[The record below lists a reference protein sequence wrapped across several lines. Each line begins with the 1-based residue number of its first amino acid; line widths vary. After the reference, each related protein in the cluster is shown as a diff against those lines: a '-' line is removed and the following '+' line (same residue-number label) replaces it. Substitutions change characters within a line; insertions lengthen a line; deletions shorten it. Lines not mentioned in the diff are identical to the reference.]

1 MLHLTFVKLQDV
13 RDSITAEVA
22 FINIARGLLAA
33 KSFSKFSG
41 LEATAVKYCIASIV
55 LVAA

>member
-55 LVAA
+55 AA